1 MSIEREHDA
10 IVIGSGHNGLILAN
24 YLAKA
29 GMDVVVLE
37 KRLEAGGGLTTEEVT
52 LPGFY
57 HNLHSLFH
65 DAVEVMPAMK
75 DLKLEE
81 EHHVRYVLPPVQ
93 VGMPLMDGRAL
104 TVHVDAEK
112 TRQSLM
118 RINKADAE
126 KYFQVQTDY
135 REFMEAIALPGLY
148 STPPL
153 PSHQMMAL
161 EGTPEGLDYM
171 RLSRSTPEDVARDWF
186 QDEAVRAA
194 TLFQLAIPRG
204 ILTDYA
210 GLGMV
215 LPLVITQVEPSRLCV
230 GGSHALAHGLWR
242 ALLKNGGVTCGMHE
256 VEEILIENGKATGV
270 RLTDGQVIKARKL
283 VASGL
288 GFRQTVLKLMDK
300 TKIPAPLHQAGENF
314 KLDEYS
320 LFAVHVALNEP
331 PNYTASKFDPD
342 LNRALKVNLGFETVA
357 DFQRTWSEIRRG
369 IIPTKPAM
377 YVSTPSM
384 HDPSQAPAGK
394 YTALLWQPVP
404 YQPAG
409 KSPEAW
415 DHLKE
420 EFADQCMATWKQ
432 YAPNMD
438 SKNIIKRFIQTP
450 IDIERKISNMERG
463 GVFLGRTTLDQ
474 IEYFRPHPLVSQYRS
489 PVGGLYF
496 CGGCMHP
503 GGGILGAAARNAA
516 DAIAE
521 DFGLTRW
528 WS

>member
-1 MSIEREHDA
+1 MALEREHDA

-75 DLKLEE
+75 DLRLAED
-81 EHHVRYVLPPVQ
+81 HHVRYVLPEVQ
-93 VGMPLMDGRAL
+93 VGMPLRDGRGATIHL
-104 TVHVDAEK
+104 DGEK
-112 TRQSLM
+112 TFQSLS
-118 RINKADAE
+118 RLNALDAE
-126 KYFQVQTDY
+126 KYRAIQRDY
-135 REFMEAIALPGLY
+135 HEFMEAVALPGLY
-148 STPPL
+148 SAPAI
-153 PSHQMMAL
+153 PSHQMSAL
-161 EGTPEGLDYM
+161 EQTPEGLDYL
-171 RLSRSTPEDVARDWF
+171 RLSRSTPTDVARDWF
-186 QDEAVRAA
+186 TDENIRAMV
-194 TLFQLAIPRG
+194 LFQLAIPRG

-215 LPLVITQVEPSRLCV
+215 VPLVITQVEPSRLCV

-242 ALLKNGGVTCGMHE
+242 ALLRNGGVTCGMHE
-256 VEEILIENGKATGV
+256 VAEILIENGRAAGV
-270 RLTDGQVIKARKL
+270 RLTDGQIIRARKL

-288 GFRQTVLKLMDK
+288 GFRQTVLKLLK
-300 TKIPAPLHQAGENF
+300 KEHTPAMLHTAAQNF

-320 LFAVHVALNEP
+320 LFSVHLALNEP
-331 PNYTASKFDPD
+331 PDYTAAKFDPD
-342 LNRALKVNLGFETVA
+342 INRALKVNVGFETIA
-357 DFQRTWSEIRRG
+357 DFDRTWADIRAGRL
-369 IIPTKPAM
+369 PQKPAF
-377 YVSTPSM
+377 YAATPSM
-384 HDPSQAPAGK
+384 HDPSQAPEGK

-404 YQPAG
+404 FAPEG
-409 KSPEAW
+409 RSPEAW
-415 DHLKE
+415 DELKE
-420 EFADQCMATWKQ
+420 EFADRCMAAWRE
-432 YAPNMD
+432 YAPNMNE
-438 SKNIIKRFIQTP
+438 KNIIKRFIQTP
-450 IDIERKISNMERG
+450 IDISRKIVNMENG

-474 IEYFRPHPLVSQYRS
+474 IEYFRPHPVASQYRT
-489 PVGGLYF
+489 PIDGLYL

-503 GGGILGAAARNAA
+503 GGGILGSAARNAA

-521 DFGLTRW
+521 DHGLTRW